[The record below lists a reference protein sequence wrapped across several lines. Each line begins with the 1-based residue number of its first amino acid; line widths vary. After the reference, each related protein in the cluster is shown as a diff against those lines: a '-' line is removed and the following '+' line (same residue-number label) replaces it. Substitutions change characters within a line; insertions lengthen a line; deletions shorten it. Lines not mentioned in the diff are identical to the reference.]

1 MGRTQEHVQA
11 NSFSLKIMS
20 SVTICCDSEEHPLFH
35 LETISF
41 GCTTY
46 FALTLNNQKT
56 YTQIMCATSKD
67 LHSLTSFECRPWK
80 FNIV

>member
-46 FALTLNNQKT
+46 FALTLNNQKLILKLCCDI
-56 YTQIMCATSKD
+56 QGFA
-67 LHSLTSFECRPWK
+67 LHHIFRMSALE
-80 FNIV
+80 I